1 LKVVL
6 FGATGMIGSGVLL
19 ECLDAAEV
27 KSVLVVGRRACG
39 VSHPKLKEVIV
50 ADLLKLDA
58 VPLAGCDAC
67 FFCLGVSVVGM
78 SEADYRRVTYD
89 LTMAVAR
96 AVVAAAPM
104 SVFVYV
110 TGKNT
115 DSTEQGPAMWA
126 RVKGKTENDLMRLG
140 FRGAYMFRPGI
151 IQPLR
156 GVRSS
161 TAWYQAFYDIFG
173 PVLSLLRRL
182 SPNLFLTSVDMGR
195 AMINV
200 AARGYPKPTLE
211 IADIHA
217 AART

>member
-1 LKVVL
+1 MNVLL

-19 ECLDAAEV
+19 ECLDSPKVA
-27 KSVLVVGRRACG
+27 SVLVVGRRACG
-39 VSHPKLKEVIV
+39 VSHSKLKEVIV
-50 ADLLKLDA
+50 GDLFKLEA
-58 VPLAGCDAC
+58 LSLTGCDAC

-78 SEADYRRVTYD
+78 SDADYRRVTYD
-89 LTMAVAR
+89 LTLSVAR
-96 AVVAAAPM
+96 AVVTAAPK

-115 DSTEQGPAMWA
+115 DSTEKGTAMWA
-126 RVKGKTENDLMRLG
+126 RVKGRTENGLMRLG

-161 TAWYQAFYDIFG
+161 TAWYQAFYNVFG
-173 PVLSLLRRL
+173 PLLSLLRWL
-182 SPNLFLTSVDMGR
+182 SPRIFLTSVDMGR

-200 AARGYPKPTLE
+200 AAAGYPKPILE
-211 IADIHA
+211 IADIHIA
-217 AART
+217 AEG

>member
-1 LKVVL
+1 LNVVL
-6 FGATGMIGSGVLL
+6 FGATGMIGSAVLL

-27 KSVLVVGRRACG
+27 KSVLVVGRRACD
-39 VSHPKLKEVIV
+39 VSHPKLREAIV
-50 ADLLKLDA
+50 EDLFKLDA
-58 VPLAGCDAC
+58 VSLAGCDAC

-78 SEADYRRVTYD
+78 SEPDYRRVTYD
-89 LTMAVAR
+89 LTLSVAR
-96 AVVAAAPM
+96 TVVAAAPK

-126 RVKGKTENDLMRLG
+126 RVKGKTENDLMHLG

-156 GVRSS
+156 GARSS
-161 TAWYQAFYDIFG
+161 TAWYQAFYNVFG
-173 PVLSLLRRL
+173 PFLTFLRWL
-182 SPNLFLTSVDMGR
+182 SPSLFLTSVDMGR
-195 AMINV
+195 AMISV
-200 AARGYPKPTLE
+200 AARGYPKPILE

-217 AART
+217 AARA